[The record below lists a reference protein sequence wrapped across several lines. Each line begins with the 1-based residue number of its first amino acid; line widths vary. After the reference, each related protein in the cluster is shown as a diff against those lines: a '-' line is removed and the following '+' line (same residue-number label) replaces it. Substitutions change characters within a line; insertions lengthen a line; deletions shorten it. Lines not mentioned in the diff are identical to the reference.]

1 MMEPSPT
8 ALYPQPSNGTPAT
21 VLKTFVPTL
30 PDELAITSGER
41 IIVIE
46 SFDDGW
52 AQVRRSGAKE
62 SGVVPL
68 ECLDIDSASL
78 IQSGQSVIMSPR
90 Y

>member
-1 MMEPSPT
+1 MGPPT
-8 ALYPQPSNGTPAT
+8 ALYQPGNGTPAT

-30 PDELAITSGER
+30 PDELAINAGER

-68 ECLDIDSASL
+68 ECLEIDSASI